1 MEVCD
6 FKHFSDQ
13 YFRADLMQEP
23 WDTIC
28 YDDPSICWTVW
39 KSIFHE
45 ILNKHAPIRQR
56 RNKANSVAWITSAIK
71 LQMRNR
77 DYHKKESHYI

>member
-1 MEVCD
+1 MMEVFD

-13 YFRADLMQEP
+13 QFCADLMQEP

-28 YDDPSICWTVW
+28 YDDPNICWTVS

-45 ILNKHAPIRQR
+45 ILNEHAPIRQR
-56 RNKANSVAWITSAIK
+56 RIKANSVAWITYEEQR
-71 LQMRNR
+71 LP
-77 DYHKKESHYI
+77 